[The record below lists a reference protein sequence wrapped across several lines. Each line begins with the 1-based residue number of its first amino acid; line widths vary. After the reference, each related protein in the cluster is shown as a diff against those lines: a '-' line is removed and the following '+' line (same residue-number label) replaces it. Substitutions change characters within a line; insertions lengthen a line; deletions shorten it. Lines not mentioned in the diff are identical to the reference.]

1 MIEYGASA
9 ALAAGLGSSHLAYRR
24 GQSFVAD
31 DPRAAAAKPSQYAL
45 FVALCACLPAVLFLL
60 AAMLL
65 DGAVIG
71 WVLQQRIPSEMLQ
84 DERLSLVYGRIAA
97 IASGGQV
104 FGEVSAQEQ
113 TLADQLAR
121 LQIWAE
127 RFVALVTFLLAVV
140 GGALALR
147 VVRPRFRAR
156 QHSEAILRSLLLI
169 CAAIATIIT
178 IAIVAALAGEAVRF
192 FTMVPPGEFFFG
204 LSWAPDS
211 GLEQGTGDLQFGIV
225 PVLLGSLLITLIAMA
240 VAVPVGI
247 LSAVYMSE
255 FASPS
260 VRAVIKPVLEIL
272 AGVPTVVYGFFA
284 AISVAP
290 LVSDFGALLGL
301 DTSHQS
307 ALAAGLVMGVMI
319 IPFVSSLSD
328 DAIDA
333 VPQRLRDGAYTLG
346 ATQGET
352 ILKVVLPAAAPGLLS
367 AIVLAVSRALGETM
381 IVVMAAGL
389 FANLTFNPLQE
400 VTTITVQI
408 TTALTGDQPFDS
420 PFTLSA
426 FSLALTLFVLTF
438 ALNYLGLQVLKRY
451 QDKYE

>member
-9 ALAAGLGSSHLAYRR
+9 ALVAGVGSSHLAYRR
-24 GQSFVAD
+24 GRSFVAD
-31 DPRAAAAKPSQYAL
+31 DPRAAEAKPSQYAL
-45 FVALCACLPAVLFLL
+45 FVGLCASLPAAGFLL
-60 AAMLL
+60 AALL
-65 DGAVIG
+65 FDGSLIAWI
-71 WVLQQRIPSEMLQ
+71 LQRRIPAEMLQ
-84 DERLSLVYGRIAA
+84 GEPPSLVFGRIAA
-97 IASGGQV
+97 IAAGGQV

-113 TLADQLAR
+113 ALADRLVQ

-127 RFVALVTFLLAVV
+127 RVIALATFALALA
-140 GGALALR
+140 GGGLALR
-147 VVRPRFRAR
+147 VVRPRLRAR
-156 QHSEAILRSLLLI
+156 QHSEAILRGLLFL

-178 IAIVAALAGEAVRF
+178 IAIVAALTGEAVRF
-192 FTMVPPGEFFFG
+192 FTMVAPHEFFFG

-211 GLEQGTGDLQFGIV
+211 GLEQGARDLQFGLV

-247 LSAVYMSE
+247 LSAIYMSE
-255 FASPS
+255 FAPQR
-260 VRAVIKPVLEIL
+260 VRAVAKPVLEIL

-284 AISVAP
+284 AILVAP
-290 LVSDFGALLGL
+290 VVADLGQVL
-301 DTSHQS
+301 GFDTSHQS
-307 ALAAGLVMGVMI
+307 ALAAGVVMGVMI

-328 DAIDA
+328 DAFDA

-352 ILKVVLPAAAPGLLS
+352 ILKVVLPAASPGLLS

-389 FANLTFNPLQE
+389 YANLTFNPLQG

-438 ALNYLGLQVLKRY
+438 ALNFLGLQVLKRY
-451 QDKYE
+451 QEDYE